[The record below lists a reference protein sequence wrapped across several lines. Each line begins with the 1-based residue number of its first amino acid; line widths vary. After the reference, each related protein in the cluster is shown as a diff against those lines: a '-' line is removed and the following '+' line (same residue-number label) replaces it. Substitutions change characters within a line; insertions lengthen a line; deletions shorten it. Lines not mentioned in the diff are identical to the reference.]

1 MRLAKPFFVK
11 ARFCQVKGLN
21 LKYVNLLFS
30 ASMYVLVCV
39 KDIDSC
45 LAVYELGS
53 AVRIRGGP
61 LDI

>member
-1 MRLAKPFFVK
+1 
-11 ARFCQVKGLN
+11 
-21 LKYVNLLFS
+21 
-30 ASMYVLVCV
+30 MYVLVCV